1 MHTSILAGGPR
12 IVGVLALL
20 SFTGCSNTGDY
31 DAADHQVDSETAKS
45 TLISVLDG
53 WKAGDKPDA
62 WQQKTPSVVIQDL
75 DWIGGAK
82 LTNYEIISETA
93 IDANLHCEVKLSFAG
108 REREREDGHVPRE
121 HESRADGVSQ
131 CESVSPPSA
140 MLPRSRIRVSVFSTH
155 DCTFHHAGSISWFY

>member
-93 IDANLHCEVKLSFAG
+93 IDANLHCEVKLSLSSP
-108 REREREDGHVPRE
+108 DGS
-121 HESRADGVSQ
+121 ESEKTVTYLVST
-131 CESVSPPSA
+131 SPV
-140 MLPRSRIRVSVFSTH
+140 LTVFRNVNP
-155 DCTFHHAGSISWFY
+155 